1 MLKQIEG
8 SHAVAHVVAQCRPNV
23 ISAYPIT
30 PQTHIVEGLADIVG
44 AGQLDAEFVNV
55 ESEFSAASV
64 VLGASAAGARAYT
77 ATSSQGLLLMSEVIY
92 CIAGMRLPIVM
103 TCANRAISA
112 PLSIWNDHQDSMAV
126 RDAGWIQLHA
136 EDNQEASDLHIQ
148 AFKIAE
154 RTFLPV
160 MVCMDGFILT
170 HAYEP
175 VDLPEQKEV
184 DDFLPTFKPRHI
196 VDPRWPRGI
205 GLFAD
210 PRFYMETRYILHRA
224 LEKSEETIK
233 EVSSEFAKAFGRE
246 SGGFIKTYKLEEAD
260 VVVVSMGSVV
270 GTIKELIDQLE
281 EEGKKVGLKKV
292 GLLQI
297 CSYRP
302 FPREEVYRALK
313 DKMNIVVLEK
323 CISLGRGGILASDV
337 RWSFPRAEK
346 KDRDISSFVAGLGG
360 RNISIDDLRY
370 MVEKVGK
377 EPVEFEFLGLRTELI
392 AERDM

>member
-8 SHAVAHVVAQCRPNV
+8 SYAVAQVVAHCRPNV

-30 PQTHIVEGLADIVG
+30 PQTHIVEGLADLVG
-44 AGQLDAEFVNV
+44 EGSLQAEFVNV

-77 ATSSQGLLLMSEVIY
+77 ATTSQGLLLMSEVIY
-92 CIAGMRLPIVM
+92 CIAGMRLPIVL

-112 PLSIWNDHQDSMAV
+112 PLSIWNDQQDSMAV

-154 RTFLPV
+154 QTFLPT

-170 HAYEP
+170 HAFEP
-175 VDLPEQKEV
+175 VDIPEQKEV
-184 DDFLPTFKPRHI
+184 DDFLPPFKPRHI

-233 EVSSEFAKAFGRE
+233 EVSAEFAKVFGRD
-246 SGGFIKTYKLEEAD
+246 SGGFFKTYKLEKAD
-260 VVVVSMGSVV
+260 VAIVSMGSVV
-270 GTIKELIDQLE
+270 GTIKELIDRLE
-281 EEGKKVGLKKV
+281 EEGKKV

-302 FPREEVYRALK
+302 FPRKEVYRALK
-313 DKMNIVVLEK
+313 DKTNIVVLEK

-346 KDRDISSFVAGLGG
+346 KDRNISSFVAGLGG

-370 MVEKVGK
+370 MVEKVEK
-377 EPVEFEFLGLRTELI
+377 EPVEFEFLGLKKELI

>member
-30 PQTHIVEGLADIVG
+30 PQTHIVEELADIVG

-92 CIAGMRLPIVM
+92 CIAGMRLPIVL

-112 PLSIWNDHQDSMAV
+112 PLSIWNDQQDSMAV

-210 PRFYMETRYILHRA
+210 PRFYMEARYILHRA

-270 GTIKELIDQLE
+270 GTIKELIDELE
-281 EEGKKVGLKKV
+281 EEGKKV

-302 FPREEVYRALK
+302 FPRHEVYRALK

-323 CISLGRGGILASDV
+323 CISLGRGGILASDI

-377 EPVEFEFLGLRTELI
+377 EPVEFEFLGLREELI
-392 AERDM
+392 AEKDM

>member
-30 PQTHIVEGLADIVG
+30 PQTHIVEGLAEIVG
-44 AGQLDAEFVNV
+44 TGQLDAEFVNV

-77 ATSSQGLLLMSEVIY
+77 ATTSQGLLLMSEVIY
-92 CIAGMRLPIVM
+92 CIAGMRLPIVL

-154 RTFLPV
+154 KTFLPV

-175 VDLPEQKEV
+175 VDIPEQKQV
-184 DDFLPTFKPRHI
+184 DDFLPTFKPKHI

-224 LEKSEETIK
+224 IEKAEETIK
-233 EVSSEFAKAFGRE
+233 GVSSDFAKAFGRE

-260 VVVVSMGSVV
+260 VAIVSMGSVV

-281 EEGKKVGLKKV
+281 EKGKKV

-302 FPREEVYRALK
+302 FPRKETYNALK
-313 DKMNIVVLEK
+313 DKTNIVVLEK
-323 CISLGRGGILASDV
+323 CISLGRGGILASDI

-346 KDRDISSFVAGLGG
+346 KDRNISSFVAGLGG

-370 MVEKVGK
+370 MVEKVEK
-377 EPVEFEFLGLRTELI
+377 EPVEFEFLGLRKELI
-392 AERDM
+392 AEKDM